1 MGTVSVPSTGI
12 SKKDVERYRTAVDII
27 KLIVTKLVDE
37 LSLESFVLSSSGNVF
52 ICLFQLLSNM
62 QEVLETYLKN
72 LYRFESLADSKD
84 KSQENDTAAVLAEK
98 NGLRT
103 SLHIFQH
110 IWRLFGDKPA
120 AYWKLIRSV
129 VDQLSMK
136 PLFCICSFFT
146 SSCVFLLVAHVLL

>member
-1 MGTVSVPSTGI
+1 
-12 SKKDVERYRTAVDII
+12 
-27 KLIVTKLVDE
+27 
-37 LSLESFVLSSSGNVF
+37 
-52 ICLFQLLSNM
+52 M

-120 AYWKLIRSV
+120 AYWKLIR
-129 VDQLSMK
+129 
-136 PLFCICSFFT
+136 
-146 SSCVFLLVAHVLL
+146 

>member
-1 MGTVSVPSTGI
+1 M
-12 SKKDVERYRTAVDII
+12 ERYRTAVDII

-62 QEVLETYLKN
+62 QEVFETYLKN
-72 LYRFESLADSKD
+72 LYQLEALSDSKD
-84 KSQENDTAAVLAEK
+84 KSPENDVSAMLAEK

-110 IWRLFGDKPA
+110 IWRLFGDKPTS
-120 AYWKLIRSV
+120 YWKLIR
-129 VDQLSMK
+129 
-136 PLFCICSFFT
+136 
-146 SSCVFLLVAHVLL
+146 